1 MTLDERELQRIAGR
15 LGQGAAEGLDVG
27 SVTRGV
33 LGRLADANREDVEAE
48 ARRRPWTRR
57 LAAAAAVVLIAAGAL
72 VTWQVEQPASGVDV
86 QVATVGLYDLSSD
99 ELTEVLDSLRW
110 HAPASVQVAGLDD
123 LDAEQLDALLALM
136 EG

>member
-1 MTLDERELQRIAGR
+1 
-15 LGQGAAEGLDVG
+15 
-27 SVTRGV
+27 
-33 LGRLADANREDVEAE
+33 VEAE

-99 ELTEVLDSLRW
+99 ELTEVLDSLSW